1 MRHHFGD
8 LLDRDGDYW
17 TIVPNRERYAHGI
30 ATLPEDGT
38 GVTIVTL
45 GKLDT
50 DWRRVLALPDLVEL
64 TLHEPSLDQLEAI
77 AALQGVRRLRVTHA
91 RPKDIDFIG
100 TMHGLEEVVLEYVSG
115 FSDLAPLAG
124 LPQLR
129 ALHLENLRRVCSLGG
144 LAGCATLRYLS
155 VNGTCDWLQPVADF
169 EFLRGLPALEVLS
182 LWQFKCAAPWPAM
195 LPATALRHLKR
206 LRLHGSYLPTAE
218 YALLEEIL
226 PGVDGATWGPWHRNA
241 QWRVE
246 LPEDDPRAALT
257 DDELRDRHPEVTLTD
272 DGRQIEE
279 EESAWYEFTGRGAGR
294 IKGNSALAASRREEH
309 ARCYE
314 DMKRQA
320 RALLTGT

>member
-100 TMHGLEEVVLEYVSG
+100 AMQGLEEVVLEYVSG
-115 FSDLAPLAG
+115 FSDLAPLG
-124 LPQLR
+124 RLPRLR

-169 EFLRGLPALEVLS
+169 EFLRGLPALEVL
-182 LWQFKCAAPWPAM
+182 AAPAWQQPAHRRIRAARGD
-195 LPATALRHLKR
+195 PARHR
-206 LRLHGSYLPTAE
+206 RRD
-218 YALLEEIL
+218 
-226 PGVDGATWGPWHRNA
+226 VGPVAPQRA
-241 QWRVE
+241 VASRAARGR
-246 LPEDDPRAALT
+246 PRAALT
-257 DDELRDRHPEVTLTD
+257 RHVTAPVAGIPGSNARPWRDRM
-272 DGRQIEE
+272 
-279 EESAWYEFTGRGAGR
+279 
-294 IKGNSALAASRREEH
+294 AASH
-309 ARCYE
+309 
-314 DMKRQA
+314 RQETIA
-320 RALLTGT
+320 